1 MKNFLKKL
9 LIIFFIFSWIT
20 IFASKS
26 FFTYPTIY
34 NNISSYKS

>member
-9 LIIFFIFSWIT
+9 FNYFLYFFLDYN
-20 IFASKS
+20 FASKS